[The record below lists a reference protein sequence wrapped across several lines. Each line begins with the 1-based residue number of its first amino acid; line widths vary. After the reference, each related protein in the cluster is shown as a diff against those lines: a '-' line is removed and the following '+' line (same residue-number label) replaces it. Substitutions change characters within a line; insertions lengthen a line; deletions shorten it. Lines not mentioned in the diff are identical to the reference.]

1 MIRSNYFEDN
11 PDLQLSYKLIDWK
24 EIVEAYEQGFN
35 DAKKYKETGAE
46 NLAMAPGSVEE
57 ASEYYTSVLDS
68 LGELMGTLVSQ
79 KSQEMD
85 HEGLKYSD
93 GKVTFPKAQEEC
105 YEALRDA
112 GLMPMAISRKY
123 GGLGLPVVV
132 QALACD
138 IAARADAAFC
148 LAYGNINIVEIMER
162 FASEEMCA
170 KWLPEIAAGKYSAAM
185 ALTEPNYGS
194 DLPSVQ
200 TKAVQAEDGTWK
212 ITGTKRFIT
221 HACGYIDAPSVILT
235 LARTGSPT
243 SGARGLSFFLVQGKD
258 VHVANIE
265 HKMGLHCSP
274 TCEVVFEDAPGELI
288 GKTGY
293 GLVKYSMGMMNA
305 ARLTIAAQSL
315 GIANAAYFEARKYAS
330 ERIQFGKPIE
340 EIPAVRKMLEKMER
354 EIAASR
360 ALVIE
365 AARSID
371 LYHWKKEH
379 LTKEMGASEKE
390 ANKDE
395 DVRFWEK
402 MADLLTPM
410 SKYYSSE
417 GCIDCADDAIQI
429 HGGAGYTEEYDV
441 ARIFRDSR
449 ITTIYEGTT
458 QLQVV
463 AAIGGVV
470 AGMSPTGVLRN
481 YLDQSFQEIKASED
495 LQEVREALEES
506 VQNYKAISSGQKKDE
521 VAFEVVETAARLVCG
536 LLLEKS
542 LIKLSGADLD
552 HRRDLVEKYNLDS
565 LSIVAG
571 NRLKLKRAA
580 SDKTVAAA
588 AV

>member
-11 PDLQLSYKLIDWK
+11 PDLQLSYNNLIDWK
-24 EIVEAYEQGFN
+24 EIVEAYEQGFS
-35 DAKKYKETGAE
+35 DAKEYQKTGAE
-46 NLAMAPGSVEE
+46 NLAMAPTTVEE
-57 ASEYYTSVLDS
+57 AREYYTSVLSS
-68 LGELMGTLVSQ
+68 LGELMGTMVSQ

-105 YEALRDA
+105 YAALRDA
-112 GLMPMAISRKY
+112 GLMPMALSRRY

-132 QALACD
+132 QAIACD
-138 IAARADAAFC
+138 IAARADASFC
-148 LAYGNINIVEIMER
+148 LAFGNINIVEILER
-162 FASEEMCA
+162 FAGEEMCK
-170 KWLPEIAAGKYSAAM
+170 KWLPDIAAGKYSAAM
-185 ALTEPNYGS
+185 ALTEPNHGS
-194 DLPSVQ
+194 DLPNVQ
-200 TKAVQAEDGTWK
+200 TKAVQSEDGSWR

-274 TCEVVFEDAPGELI
+274 TCEVVFEDAPAELI

-315 GIANAAYFEARKYAS
+315 GIANAAYFEAKKYAS
-330 ERIQFGKPIE
+330 ERVQFGKPIE
-340 EIPAVRKMLEKMER
+340 QIPAVRKMLEKMER

-371 LYHWKKEH
+371 LYHWKRENLIH
-379 LTKEMGASEKE
+379 QQGVSEKE

-395 DVRFWEK
+395 DIRFWEK
-402 MADLLTPM
+402 MADLLTPV
-410 SKYYSSE
+410 SKYYASE
-417 GCIDCADDAIQI
+417 GCIDAADDAIQI

-441 ARIFRDSR
+441 ARIYRDSR

-470 AGMSPTGVLRN
+470 AGMSSTGVLRS
-481 YLDQSFQEIKASED
+481 YIDSQLKEFSPSSD
-495 LQEVREALEES
+495 LLSVREALEDC
-506 VQNYKAISSGQKKDE
+506 VQNYRNIESGQKKDE
-521 VAFEVVETAARLVCG
+521 LAFEVVETAARLICG
-536 LLLEKS
+536 ILLEKS
-542 LIKLSGADLD
+542 VDRLSGADRERHQELT
-552 HRRDLVEKYNLDS
+552 EQYNLDS

-571 NRLKLKRAA
+571 NRIKLERAA
-580 SDKTVAAA
+580 SMPA

>member
-1 MIRSNYFEDN
+1 MINSNYFQDN
-11 PDLQLSYKLIDWK
+11 PDLQLSYNSLIDWK
-24 EIVEAYEQGFN
+24 EIIEAYEQGFG
-35 DAKKYKETGAE
+35 DAKKYKESGDE
-46 NLAMAPGSVEE
+46 SLAMAPNNVEE
-57 ASEYYTSVLDS
+57 AKDYYTSVLES
-68 LGELMGTLVSQ
+68 LGELMGTMVSQ

-85 HEGLKYSD
+85 HEGLKYKD

-123 GGLGLPVVV
+123 HGLGLPVLV
-132 QALACD
+132 QALGCD

-148 LAYGNINIVEIMER
+148 LAFGNINIVEIMER
-162 FASEEMCA
+162 FASQEMCE
-170 KWLPEIAAGKYSAAM
+170 KWLPDIADGKYSAAM

-200 TKAVQAEDGTWK
+200 TKAVQGDDGVWRL
-212 ITGTKRFIT
+212 TGTKRFIT

-315 GIANAAYFEARKYAS
+315 GIANGAYFEAKKYAS

-340 EIPAVRKMLEKMER
+340 EIPAVKKMLDKMER
-354 EIAASR
+354 EIVASR

-379 LTKEMGASEKE
+379 LLKEEGKPEKE
-390 ANKDE
+390 VNRDE
-395 DVRFWEK
+395 NLRFWEK
-402 MADLLTPM
+402 MADLLTPL
-410 SKYYSSE
+410 SKYYASE
-417 GCIDCADDAIQI
+417 GCIDVADDAIQI

-441 ARIFRDSR
+441 ARIYRDSR

-458 QLQVV
+458 QLQTV
-463 AAIGGVV
+463 ASIGGVV
-470 AGMSPTGVLRN
+470 AGMSPTGVLRQYIEREMN
-481 YLDQSFQEIKASED
+481 AINPSED
-495 LQEVREALEES
+495 LRSLKESLEQC
-506 VQNYKAISSGQKKDE
+506 VLDYKSISSGKKKDE
-521 VAFEVVETAARLVCG
+521 LAFEVVETASRFLCG
-536 LLLEKS
+536 LLLERS
-542 LIKLSGADLD
+542 MQKLTGEDL
-552 HRRDLVEKYNLDS
+552 EKRQKLTEQYNLDS
-565 LSIVAG
+565 LAMVEG
-571 NRLKLKRAA
+571 NKMKLSRAA
-580 SDKTVAAA
+580 ASAAVAAG
-588 AV
+588 